1 VQRTLTSLI
10 DKGMVHPSLDSP
22 TIYTAVDLETALE
35 AALKKQQSERRE
47 MDEKRQELQELS
59 KRQRFQST
67 DEVSTFKI
75 IKSVKELVADTIG
88 LVGSVKEGFFL
99 DTPKAYLL
107 VVIHLLRWMMSQN
120 SSRAS
125 SGLGL
130 ARRRRELIFTSLNT
144 ALRLHRRSQSH

>member
-1 VQRTLTSLI
+1 MLF
-10 DKGMVHPSLDSP
+10 GMVLELPSMPHMILFFFFFKQK
-22 TIYTAVDLETALE
+22 TAY
-35 AALKKQQSERRE
+35 E
-47 MDEKRQELQELS
+47 MLRS
-59 KRQRFQST
+59 
-67 DEVSTFKI
+67 
-75 IKSVKELVADTIG
+75 

-130 ARRRRELIFTSLNT
+130 ARRSRELIFTSLNT